1 MKEKWTVYA
10 KRADFYDIGDKF
22 NIDPVVAR
30 VIRNRDIVGY
40 ENIDKYLN
48 DTDLSGYDVT
58 LMKDM
63 DKGCLIMMD
72 KIRQGKSIRIVSD
85 YDVDGIMSNY
95 ILYDALKYAGADISY
110 EIPDRMLDGYGINE
124 RIIEDAYTDGVD
136 TIITCDNG
144 IAAFPAIELA
154 KEYGMTVIVTD
165 HHEVPFDID
174 DNGEKRYRIVP
185 ADAVIDIKQVTCGY
199 PFKEICGATVAYKF
213 IRRLYELMGLGWEN
227 EDKYIEMVG
236 LATVCDIMLLQDE
249 NRIYVKRALQIIKD
263 TKNIG
268 LKALL
273 TANGLTDRKITA
285 YDFGFVL
292 GPCFNATGRLE
303 SAKVGLS
310 LLLCED
316 EELALR
322 EAESIREINTERK
335 SMTEDG
341 TKKAIEIV
349 EGSLKDDNILVVYV
363 PELHESLA
371 GIVAGRLKEKYYRP
385 TLVFTDGNDDLLK
398 GSGRSIEG
406 YNMFEELSK
415 CRELFVK
422 FGGHE
427 MAAGFTIEKDN
438 FEILRKTLLN
448 NQHLSEDDLTYKVH
462 IDVAMPFSYISEKLI
477 NDLDKLEPFGN
488 GNQKPLF
495 DQSNLSVINLR
506 LMGKDSQFGRLTL
519 QDESGNRIEAMD
531 FRINYFIES
540 IKMWFGEQE
549 CDKMLN
555 GQPNSIRINVAY
567 HPSINVYN
575 GRTYLQIRPDRYQK
589 YTQEE

>member
-48 DTDLSGYDVT
+48 GTDLSGYDVT

-154 KEYGMTVIVTD
+154 KEYGMTVVVTD

-174 DNGEKRYRIVP
+174 ENGNKRYRIVP

-371 GIVAGRLKEKYYRP
+371 GIVAGRLKERYYKP
-385 TLVFTDGNDDLLK
+385 TLVFTDGNYNLLK

-427 MAAGFTIEKDN
+427 MAAGFTIDKDN
-438 FEILRKTLLN
+438 LDILRKTLLN

-488 GNQKPLF
+488 GNSKPLF
-495 DQSNLSVINLR
+495 AQSNLSVINLR

-531 FRINYFIES
+531 FRINNFIES
-540 IKMWFGEQE
+540 IKMWFGEKE

>member
-1 MKEKWTVYA
+1 MRERWMVYA
-10 KRADFYDIGDKF
+10 KRADFYDIGEKF

-30 VIRNRDIVGY
+30 VIRNRDIEDY
-40 ENIDKYLN
+40 EDIDKYLN
-48 DTDLSGYDVT
+48 GTDLSGYDVT

-63 DKGCLIMMD
+63 DKGCQIMMD
-72 KIRQGKSIRIVSD
+72 KINQGKSIRIVSD

-95 ILYDALKYAGADISY
+95 ILYDALKVAGADISY

-124 RIIEDAYTDGVD
+124 RIIEDAHTDGVD

-154 KEYGMTVIVTD
+154 KDYGMTVIVTD

-174 DNGEKRYRIVP
+174 KNGNKHYRMVP
-185 ADAVIDIKQVTCGY
+185 ADAVIDIKQEDCNY

-213 IRRLYELMGLGWEN
+213 IKRLYELMGLAWEDN
-227 EDKYIEMVG
+227 DKYIEMVG
-236 LATVCDIMLLQDE
+236 LATVCDIMVLQDE
-249 NRIYVKRALQIIKD
+249 NRIFVKRALQIIKD
-263 TKNIG
+263 TDNIG

-273 TANGLTDRKITA
+273 IANGLTDRKITA

-316 EELALR
+316 EEKALR

-349 EGSLKDDNILVVYV
+349 EEGLKDDNILVVFV

-385 TLVFTDGNDDLLK
+385 TLVFTDGNDNLLK
-398 GSGRSIEG
+398 GSGRSIDG

-415 CRELFVK
+415 CRDLFVK

-427 MAAGFTIEKDN
+427 MAAGFTIKKDN
-438 FEILRKTLLN
+438 FDRLRKSLLDT
-448 NQHLSEDDLTYKVH
+448 QKLSDDDLTYKVH

-488 GNQKPLF
+488 GNSKPLF
-495 DQSNLSVINLR
+495 AQSNVSVVGLR
-506 LMGKDSQFGRLTL
+506 LMGKDGQFGRLTL
-519 QDESGNRIEAMD
+519 QDETGNRIEAMD
-531 FRINYFIES
+531 FRINNFIES
-540 IKMWFGEQE
+540 IKLWFGEQE
-549 CDKMLN
+549 CDRMLD
-555 GQPNSIRINVAY
+555 GQPNNIRINIAY
-567 HPSINVYN
+567 HPVINVYN
-575 GRTYLQIRPDRYQK
+575 GRNYIQLRPDRYQK
-589 YTQEE
+589 HTQEE

>member
-495 DQSNLSVINLR
+495 AQSNLSVINLR